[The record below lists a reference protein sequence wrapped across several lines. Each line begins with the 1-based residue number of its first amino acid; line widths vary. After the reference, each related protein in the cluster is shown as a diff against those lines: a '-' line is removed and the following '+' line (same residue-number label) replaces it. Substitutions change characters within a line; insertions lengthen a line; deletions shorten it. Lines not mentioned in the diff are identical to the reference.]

1 MTPAAP
7 SDPAWSEP
15 TIREALANRSCAP
28 VEGVGARLSV
38 AIQGE
43 PGAFSHMA
51 VEKLFGPG
59 IELVP
64 TRSFDELFEAVL
76 TGRAGCAVVPVENTL
91 AGSVQGN
98 LDRIVRHGLHV
109 VAETRVRIRLCLAAP
124 PGTPLSEIHGAA
136 SHPVALQQ
144 CQAFFAAHP
153 EVEPVPVY
161 DTAGSI
167 RDLMAGGAPY
177 DAAIGSELAV
187 RLYGAQI
194 LVEEIEDDPENHT
207 RFFAVS
213 RVPKPVTGENLK
225 TSLAFVVHH
234 EPGSLHRALGVF
246 AHRGVDLT
254 KLESRP
260 IPGRPWEYRFF
271 ADVRGDA
278 RAQLR
283 GALEELGL
291 LATELTV
298 LGTYAECDRA
308 D

>member
-1 MTPAAP
+1 MTPALS

-15 TIREALANRSCAP
+15 TTREALSERPRAP
-28 VEGVGARLSV
+28 VEGEGAALSV

-51 VEKLFGPG
+51 VERLFGPG
-59 IELVP
+59 VGLVP
-64 TRSFDELFEAVL
+64 TRTFDDLFEALL
-76 TGRAGCAVVPVENTL
+76 TGRAGRAMVPVENTL

-124 PGTPLSEIHGAA
+124 PGTVLSEIRGAA

-213 RVPKPVTGENLK
+213 RVPEPVGGGNPK

-278 RAQLR
+278 R
-283 GALEELGL
+283 GELGEAL
-291 LATELTV
+291 QEMERLATELTV
-298 LGTYAECDRA
+298 LGTYAECERA

>member
-1 MTPAAP
+1 MAA
-7 SDPAWSEP
+7 D
-15 TIREALANRSCAP
+15 R
-28 VEGVGARLSV
+28 
-38 AIQGE
+38 
-43 PGAFSHMA
+43 
-51 VEKLFGPG
+51 LFGAG
-59 IELVP
+59 IALVP
-64 TRSFDELFEAVL
+64 TRTFDELFDAVL
-76 TGRAGCAVVPVENTL
+76 SGRARRAVVPVENTL

-98 LDRIVRHGLHV
+98 LDRILRHGLHV
-109 VAETRVRIRLCLAAP
+109 VAETRIRIRLCLAAP
-124 PGTPLSEIHGAA
+124 PGTALFDIHTAA

-144 CQAFFAAHP
+144 CQAFFATHP

-167 RDLMAGGAPY
+167 RDLMSGTASY

-187 RLYGAQI
+187 RLYGARV

-213 RVPKPVTGENLK
+213 RVPEPAPGGSPK
-225 TSLAFVVHH
+225 TSLAFVVPH

-246 AHRGVDLT
+246 ADRGVDLT

-271 ADVRGDA
+271 TDVRGDA
-278 RAQLR
+278 RADLR
-283 GALEELGL
+283 GALEELGR

-298 LGTYAECDRA
+298 LGTYAECERA